1 MLRSEMQRVGNK
13 DGHEEQ
19 QLIFSSCVAN
29 NSGWQMTLH
38 NMGAARYSCKTE
50 ERYIFFVCVCLK
62 SLPNMRWPGSYTALG
77 YCLLIFLFSEVKA
90 ESGAACTGDLG
101 TRYVRM
107 KLHWDITTL
116 EE

>member
-1 MLRSEMQRVGNK
+1 MLGSEMQRVGNK

-19 QLIFSSCVAN
+19 QFIFSSRVAN
-29 NSGWQMTLH
+29 NSGWQMTPH
-38 NMGAARYSCKTE
+38 NMGAARQNCKTE
-50 ERYIFFVCVCLK
+50 ERYVFVCVCLK
-62 SLPNMRWPGSYTALG
+62 ALPNMRWPALYTASG

-90 ESGAACTGDLG
+90 ESGAVCTGDLG

-107 KLHWDITTL
+107 KLHWDTTTR